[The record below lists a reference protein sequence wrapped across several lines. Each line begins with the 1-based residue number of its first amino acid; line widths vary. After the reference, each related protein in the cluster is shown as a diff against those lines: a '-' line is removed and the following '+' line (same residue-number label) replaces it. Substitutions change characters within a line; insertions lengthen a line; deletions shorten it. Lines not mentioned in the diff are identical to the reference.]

1 MDTVILLSLLLA
13 CAPLVSPAT
22 AHALVAV
29 ESAGNPYAIGVVGA
43 QLQRQPRDRAEALA
57 TARALAADG
66 LDFSVGLAQINVR
79 NFRRLGLT
87 LKTERPV
94 VLVGGMRPASGM
106 STDGE
111 LNVVSAIRVAA
122 DPAAAGRGV
131 LVVMNDQVLA
141 ARDVTK
147 GATYRLGAFQARD
160 LKAHLRAS
168 LSAYKLPRNLA
179 VVGGSS

>member
-87 LKTERPV
+87 LKTAFDPCTNLGAMQT
-94 VLVGGMRPASGM
+94 VLVECFDRAHTAPAARAADARQHRLRRALSCYYSGDFA
-106 STDGE
+106 TGFE
-111 LNVVSAIRVAA
+111 HGYVRRVA
-122 DPAAAGRGV
+122 
-131 LVVMNDQVLA
+131 L
-141 ARDVTK
+141 
-147 GATYRLGAFQARD
+147 QARSQ
-160 LKAHLRAS
+160 R
-168 LSAYKLPRNLA
+168 
-179 VVGGSS
+179 